1 MEQYNEICCDSL
13 KSSIFP
19 LRPEQ
24 YGINMKPVQQYATLV
39 VLKANCGQK
48 WFEYTDNHKIK
59 LLGNNEGNKY
69 HNDMGTRVAILERR
83 H

>member
-1 MEQYNEICCDSL
+1 MEKYNEICCDSL

-19 LRPEQ
+19 YTLRQ
-24 YGINMKPVQQYATLV
+24 VYKFV
-39 VLKANCGQK
+39 KK